1 MSQDNS
7 PGEGSSKAGSSR
19 FAGEDEE
26 RSPFTPPPAYMTVGS
41 GSTSASATALMTSLN
56 NDSGYGGS
64 VAGDSSADLDGSAAW
79 RAGLLEDRPT
89 PLHTPTRTGEWN
101 PAAEHERQVVANHV
115 HQLLYNSNRTKLG
128 RAISRTI
135 ETLKELQEMNRQWP
149 AHYPSVQSAPQSPSD
164 RPRISHTFSQIGHDG
179 DEDAMTRPE
188 LRRAATTFGGDD
200 FSESSVA
207 AERRIPAGPRLMT
220 PQIAQEFSILK
231 LDLKLG
237 ALSQAELVHSL
248 EKASIASLLDGK
260 ISQSIKHLLS
270 LRDRIEDTSSKVLVT
285 GDLNAGKSTFCNALL
300 RRKVLPEDQQP
311 CTSIFCEVLDAR
323 ENGGIEEVH
332 AVHKDA
338 QYNRNDES
346 TYDVYP
352 LSELEN
358 IVIDNDKYMQC
369 KVYVKDV
376 RSIDESLLNNGVVDI
391 ALIDA
396 PGLNSDSLKTT
407 AVFARQEEIDVVVFV
422 VSAANHFTLSAKE
435 FILNAA
441 HEKAYIFMV
450 VNGFDQI
457 RDKKR
462 CERMILDQVGKLSP
476 RTYKEAAELVHFVSS
491 NAIPVAPAGA
501 FSQSGSGS
509 GGGGGDGDPHDDDDD
524 DLSSKGKGK
533 EKEKIRDFENLE
545 GALRRFVLEKR
556 SRSKL
561 APARTYLLNLLA
573 DINGLATVNR
583 DIAQA
588 ELQRVTDE
596 LAELEPAYENGK
608 KQKAELTEG
617 VNKAI
622 DESCDDVYNH
632 TRSTLAE
639 TIAQVSEADLGVEYP
654 GVFSAF
660 QYAEDLKQAMLD
672 QISAAV
678 NGCEDYAREK
688 TSQGVGF
695 IQNIGLLHV
704 GEDKFTPLN
713 FRADL
718 MFRRGRRHGL
728 ARQVD
733 TEVDLWDFFD
743 VAALWD
749 HQEKMA
755 GTGVAMTAVTVLGSR
770 ALGGFSWVDSALSAA
785 RVIGPNNMRRL
796 FFPGVLAAA
805 VLATAYILSSIPKTL
820 PPRLSKKIEATL
832 NEMDYVHSNANR
844 ISTEVRKIL
853 RLPANNLQSSL
864 AQDIEDLARRKQE
877 VAKVRQES
885 EVASKYFANLFRES
899 GENRRS
905 IEDLDLDGPL
915 PGAMG
920 AFDP

>member
-1 MSQDNS
+1 
-7 PGEGSSKAGSSR
+7 
-19 FAGEDEE
+19 
-26 RSPFTPPPAYMTVGS
+26 
-41 GSTSASATALMTSLN
+41 
-56 NDSGYGGS
+56 
-64 VAGDSSADLDGSAAW
+64 
-79 RAGLLEDRPT
+79 
-89 PLHTPTRTGEWN
+89 
-101 PAAEHERQVVANHV
+101 
-115 HQLLYNSNRTKLG
+115 
-128 RAISRTI
+128 
-135 ETLKELQEMNRQWP
+135 MNRQWP
-149 AHYPSVQSAPQSPSD
+149 AHYPSVQSVPQSPSD
-164 RPRISHTFSQIGHDG
+164 RPRISHTFSQLGHQ
-179 DEDAMTRPE
+179 ESEEALPRPE
-188 LRRAATTFGGDD
+188 LRRAATTFGGDNL
-200 FSESSVA
+200 SESSVA
-207 AERRIPAGPRLMT
+207 AERRTPAGPRLMT

-237 ALSQAELVHSL
+237 NLSQAELVHSL

-323 ENGGIEEVH
+323 DNGGIEEVH

-509 GGGGGDGDPHDDDDD
+509 GSGGGDSDPNDDDNGD
-524 DLSSKGKGK
+524 STGKGKGK
-533 EKEKIRDFENLE
+533 EKEKIQDFENLE

-583 DIAQA
+583 DVAQA

-622 DESCDDVYNH
+622 DDSCDDVYNH
-632 TRSTLAE
+632 TRSTLTD
-639 TIAQVSEADLGVEYP
+639 TIARVSEADLGVEYP

-672 QISAAV
+672 QISMAV

-704 GEDKFTPLN
+704 GEDKFSPLN

-733 TEVDLWDFFD
+733 TEVELWDFFD
-743 VAALWD
+743 IAALWER
-749 HQEKMA
+749 QEKVA
-755 GTGVAMTAVTVLGSR
+755 GTGMAMTAVTVLGSR
-770 ALGGFSWVDSALSAA
+770 ALGGFSWMDSALSAA
-785 RVIGPNNMRRL
+785 RLVGVNNMRRL
-796 FFPGVLAAA
+796 FFPGVLAAGKF
-805 VLATAYILSSIPKTL
+805 LS
-820 PPRLSKKIEATL
+820 
-832 NEMDYVHSNANR
+832 
-844 ISTEVRKIL
+844 
-853 RLPANNLQSSL
+853 
-864 AQDIEDLARRKQE
+864 
-877 VAKVRQES
+877 
-885 EVASKYFANLFRES
+885 
-899 GENRRS
+899 G
-905 IEDLDLDGPL
+905 
-915 PGAMG
+915 
-920 AFDP
+920 

>member
-1 MSQDNS
+1 M
-7 PGEGSSKAGSSR
+7 A
-19 FAGEDEE
+19 
-26 RSPFTPPPAYMTVGS
+26 
-41 GSTSASATALMTSLN
+41 
-56 NDSGYGGS
+56 
-64 VAGDSSADLDGSAAW
+64 
-79 RAGLLEDRPT
+79 
-89 PLHTPTRTGEWN
+89 
-101 PAAEHERQVVANHV
+101 
-115 HQLLYNSNRTKLG
+115 
-128 RAISRTI
+128 
-135 ETLKELQEMNRQWP
+135 
-149 AHYPSVQSAPQSPSD
+149 
-164 RPRISHTFSQIGHDG
+164 
-179 DEDAMTRPE
+179 
-188 LRRAATTFGGDD
+188 GGDD
-200 FSESSVA
+200 LGESSAA
-207 AERRIPAGPRLMT
+207 AERRLPAGPRLMT

-332 AVHKDA
+332 AVHKDV

-346 TYDVYP
+346 TYDVFP
-352 LSELEN
+352 LAELEN
-358 IVIDNDKYMQC
+358 IVIDNTKYMQC

-457 RDKKR
+457 RDKQR

-491 NAIPVAPAGA
+491 NAIPVAPPGA
-501 FSQSGSGS
+501 LSGSGS
-509 GGGGGDGDPHDDDDD
+509 GGGGDGGDPHDDDDD
-524 DLSSKGKGK
+524 SKDKGKGKGK
-533 EKEKIRDFENLE
+533 EKEKIQDFENLE

-573 DINGLATVNR
+573 DLNSLASVNR
-583 DIAQA
+583 DVAQS
-588 ELQRVTDE
+588 ELKRVTNE

-608 KQKAELTEG
+608 KQKTELAEG

-622 DESCDDVYNH
+622 DDSCDDVYNH
-632 TRSTLAE
+632 TRTTLTD
-639 TIAQVSEADLGVEYP
+639 TISRVSEADLGVEYP
-654 GVFSAF
+654 GIFAAF

-672 QISAAV
+672 QISLAV
-678 NGCEDYAREK
+678 NGCEDYARER
-688 TSQGVGF
+688 TVQGVGF

-704 GEDKFTPLN
+704 GEDKFSPLN

-718 MFRRGRRHGL
+718 MFRRGRRHTL

-733 TEVDLWDFFD
+733 TEVELWDFFD
-743 VAALWD
+743 VASLWER
-749 HQEKMA
+749 QEKMA

-770 ALGGFSWVDSALSAA
+770 AFGGFSWVDSALSTVK
-785 RVIGPNNMRRL
+785 VIGPNNLRRL
-796 FFPGVLAAA
+796 FFPGILAAGKCFRSH
-805 VLATAYILSSIPKTL
+805 I
-820 PPRLSKKIEATL
+820 SKRH
-832 NEMDYVHSNANR
+832 DC
-844 ISTEVRKIL
+844 
-853 RLPANNLQSSL
+853 
-864 AQDIEDLARRKQE
+864 
-877 VAKVRQES
+877 
-885 EVASKYFANLFRES
+885 
-899 GENRRS
+899 
-905 IEDLDLDGPL
+905 
-915 PGAMG
+915 
-920 AFDP
+920 